1 MAEIE
6 ISLDSVGRI
15 VYDEVVTVFQ
25 SIAKIPRNLRI
36 AIIVL
41 LCAAGGFGV
50 AVYGRT
56 AYQKA
61 VHKVRQLTGK
71 PDQAQQETDNL
82 IAAVGKLIALP
93 DGEQPTIATVTDTG
107 KLKDQPFFSKAEN
120 GDRLLIYTEARR
132 LILYRSSINKVIN
145 VAPLNIGP
153 VQGQKVRVALY
164 NGVGKSGA
172 TSPVEDKLKKE
183 IKNIEVVKKENA
195 SRADYNGILVVD
207 LTGGNANAALEMAKI
222 VGGKAGALPDGEAR
236 PDADLL
242 VIVGK

>member
-6 ISLDSVGRI
+6 ISLDSGGRI
-15 VYDEVVTVFQ
+15 LYHEIVTVFQ
-25 SIAKIPRNLRI
+25 SIAKMPRNLRI
-36 AIIVL
+36 AAVVL
-41 LCAAGGFGV
+41 LCVGAGFGV

-61 VHKVRQLTGK
+61 VHKIRQLTGK
-71 PDQAQQETDNL
+71 PDQTQQETDNL

-93 DGEQPTIATVTDTG
+93 EGEQPTIATVADTG

-132 LILYRSSINKVIN
+132 VILYRASVNKVIN

-153 VQGQKVRVALY
+153 VQGQKVQVALY
-164 NGVGKSGA
+164 NGAGKAGA

-183 IKNIEVVKKENA
+183 IKNLEVVKKENA
-195 SRADYNGILVVD
+195 ARADYNGILVVD
-207 LTGGNANAALEMAKI
+207 LTGANPNAALEMARI
-222 VGGKAGALPDGEAR
+222 IGGKTGALPGGETR